1 MDDFVQRARRAGIET
16 VLAPIRAPRAN
27 AIAERL
33 VGALRR
39 ESLDHVIV
47 LDEAHL
53 RSVLAEY
60 AAFYNAA
67 RPHRA
72 VELGTPIRRIRP
84 ASGPIRASPVLGG
97 MHHTYE
103 RVA

>member
-1 MDDFVQRARRAGIET
+1 LGIQT
-16 VLAPIRAPRAN
+16 VLTPIRAPRAN

-33 VGALRR
+33 VGTPRR
-39 ESLDHVIV
+39 ERLDHLII
-47 LDEAHL
+47 LNEAHL

-60 AAFYNAA
+60 AACYNTE
-67 RPHRA
+67 RPHRTP
-72 VELGTPIRRIRP
+72 ELGTPVHRIGS

-97 MHHTYE
+97 LHHTYE